1 MNLLLFYINI
11 SFIILK
17 VKILSTYRDS
27 SQYVSDMIII
37 IISSPINEMKKKTNI
52 SKNIIYN
59 AFVRYLSCII
69 LPIKMIKNK

>member
-37 IISSPINEMKKKTNI
+37 IISSPINEMKKKNEYFQ
-52 SKNIIYN
+52 KY
-59 AFVRYLSCII
+59 YL
-69 LPIKMIKNK
+69 